1 MWLLQLLFLFWCV
14 VPDTMKMRISW
25 FVVIKVKQIITGQ
38 TKSTKGKMAVFSLKC
53 LHVQHLLDREAEDQF
68 FLLQAHTK
76 IKSLWVL
83 FLEKQTSFG
92 SAGLLLLLEKEILT
106 VSFPSRQL
114 FAVTLTG
121 FFLNLELFS
130 AVMQPTCSWVL
141 IHSKPS
147 SIFPNFWSEN
157 IFFFHQRILKNRIW
171 NCKRSPSPNSL
182 YRGLWIPPNFTHLEN
197 NEACKTPVN
206 STYEWLQQSRQVK

>member
-1 MWLLQLLFLFWCV
+1 MTNKWGRAEIQINIIHTWLLQLLFLFWCV

-25 FVVIKVKQIITGQ
+25 LVVIEIKEIITGQ

-92 SAGLLLLLEKEILT
+92 SAGLLLLLKKEILT
-106 VSFPSRQL
+106 LSFPSQQL
-114 FAVTLTG
+114 FVVTLTG
-121 FFLNLELFS
+121 FFFNLELFS

-157 IFFFHQRILKNRIW
+157 IFF
-171 NCKRSPSPNSL
+171 
-182 YRGLWIPPNFTHLEN
+182 PPAYLEEHN
-197 NEACKTPVN
+197 LE
-206 STYEWLQQSRQVK
+206 L